1 MKIIIDKKGNRLIW
15 EKGDLHTSLGLIKEK
30 NIKNGI
36 VKSEIGNEFLVFDA
50 GFVDK
55 LNKIKRGPAIM
66 NKKDIG
72 LIIAYTGIGKDSK
85 VVEGG
90 SGCGVLASYLGRISK
105 NVASYEKNNEFF
117 KLAKRNLEFLDV
129 KVKLKNK
136 DICEGIDEEDL
147 DLVVLDLLESW
158 KAVKHAKRSLK
169 SGGFLVCYLT
179 NINQVIELVKNLDG
193 FYLDKV
199 LENIE
204 REWVIE
210 GLKVRPKN
218 IGILHTGFL
227 VFARRI

>member
-1 MKIIIDKKGNRLIW
+1 MNQLQILKKLSAEKRL
-15 EKGDLHTSLGLIKEK
+15 EQAFRLSEFTRELSKK
-30 NIKNGI
+30 NI
-36 VKSEIGNEFLVFDA
+36 EDL
-50 GFVDK
+50 K
-55 LNKIKRGPAIM
+55 LRA
-66 NKKDIG
+66 
-72 LIIAYTGIGKDSK
+72 
-85 VVEGG
+85 V
-90 SGCGVLASYLGRISK
+90 
-105 NVASYEKNNEFF
+105 
-117 KLAKRNLEFLDV
+117 
-129 KVKLKNK
+129 LKNK
-136 DICEGIDEEDL
+136 DIYEGIDEEYL